1 MDISGCERSY
11 PQNAH
16 SLKNSGRAQCSP
28 RVMNPAM
35 NPYSNP
41 AGHPASN
48 TAAPNGCPPRAAQG
62 VNQPG
67 AQNTGIQNTGVQN
80 TRAHSLP
87 ALLIPEDYRARAVA
101 LHARELILRSPQ
113 MSAIALGGFSAGFSA
128 GPSNGFSAGLEK
140 TVEKAGERP
149 PTEGVV
155 AAGSAN
161 AASAA
166 GGGLLQESQPLR
178 EILEN
183 AVDEAICAIDGGRQ
197 GNARGHAWGNASA
210 EGADADG
217 TNVTKP
223 RKFRTKTVQPAPTS
237 WSYPSVEYVP
247 VNRQTAL
254 RYLAAELYGLG
265 VLDLLLDE
273 GQRAGTITDIYVN
286 SPCDIWVGI
295 NGTTRPVALSLG
307 NERRVRD
314 LAERLIRRHGGQLD
328 AAHPAA
334 DISDEHGR
342 RIHAIIPPLSERTRL
357 SVRLPAREH
366 PTLAQLQAAGLCDES
381 TAAYLRRM
389 IAERRGFL
397 ISGGT
402 GTGKTTL
409 LNALLGLC
417 TPQERLILLE
427 DTPELTPQHEQVI
440 ALKTRAANSEGA
452 GEIGLG
458 ELIVQAL
465 RMGPDRLVV
474 GECRGAEVV
483 HLLTAMNTGHRGAG
497 TTLHANSA
505 QAVPLRLCALGALAG
520 LDSRTVALHTA
531 TAFERIIHLEHRDG
545 RRRIEGI
552 YSLHPATQGSEE
564 YLQVRR
570 ISTGSEV
577 GY

>member
-1 MDISGCERSY
+1 
-11 PQNAH
+11 
-16 SLKNSGRAQCSP
+16 
-28 RVMNPAM
+28 MNPT
-35 NPYSNP
+35 SNP
-41 AGHPASN
+41 SSN
-48 TAAPNGCPPRAAQG
+48 TGSPNGYPTRTAQSLNTQAQG
-62 VNQPG
+62 ANQPG
-67 AQNTGIQNTGVQN
+67 AQNAGVQN
-80 TRAHSLP
+80 TGAHSLP

-101 LHARELILRSPQ
+101 LHARELILRSPH
-113 MSAIALGGFSAGFSA
+113 MSAIALNGFSGGFGAGFSAGF
-128 GPSNGFSAGLEK
+128 
-140 TVEKAGERP
+140 EKAGERP
-149 PTEGVV
+149 PAEG
-155 AAGSAN
+155 ATGAGNVN
-161 AASAA
+161 ATSAA
-166 GGGLLQESQPLR
+166 DGGLLQDSQPLR

-183 AVDEAICAIDGGRQ
+183 AVDESICAIDGGCPENAL
-197 GNARGHAWGNASA
+197 GNALGNASA
-210 EGADADG
+210 EGVSTAG
-217 TNVTKP
+217 TNVVKP
-223 RKFRTKTVQPAPTS
+223 RKFLAKAAPPAPAS

-265 VLDLLLDE
+265 ALDLLLDE

-357 SVRLPAREH
+357 SVRLPSRER
-366 PTLAQLQAAGLCDES
+366 PTLAQLQATGLCDEA

-417 TPQERLILLE
+417 VPQDRLILLE
-427 DTPELTPQHEQVI
+427 DTPELAPQHEQVV

-520 LDSRTVALHTA
+520 LDSRTVALHTV

-552 YSLHPATQGSEE
+552 YSLHPAVEGSEE

>member
-1 MDISGCERSY
+1 
-11 PQNAH
+11 
-16 SLKNSGRAQCSP
+16 
-28 RVMNPAM
+28 MNPS
-35 NPYSNP
+35 SNP
-41 AGHPASN
+41 AN
-48 TAAPNGCPPRAAQG
+48 PNGYPTRT
-62 VNQPG
+62 
-67 AQNTGIQNTGVQN
+67 AQNSTTYAQSPTANAPD

-113 MSAIALGGFSAGFSA
+113 MSAIALGGFSGGFSV
-128 GPSNGFSAGLEK
+128 GFGGGFGNGFSGGLSGGFS
-140 TVEKAGERP
+140 TAVEKAGERLP
-149 PTEGVV
+149 AEGVV

-161 AASAA
+161 TASAA

-183 AVDEAICAIDGGRQ
+183 AVDEAICAIDGGQ
-197 GNARGHAWGNASA
+197 PGNASA
-210 EGADADG
+210 AGAG
-217 TNVTKP
+217 VVKP
-223 RKFRTKTVQPAPTS
+223 RKFRATAVHPAPAS

-265 VLDLLLDE
+265 ALDLLLDE
-273 GQRAGTITDIYVN
+273 GQRAGIITDIYVN

-357 SVRLPAREH
+357 SVRLPARER
-366 PTLAQLQAAGLCDES
+366 PTLAQLQAAGLCDEA

-427 DTPELTPQHEQVI
+427 DTPELAPQHEQVI

-545 RRRIEGI
+545 RRRIEGV
-552 YSLHPATQGSEE
+552 YSLHPAVEGSEE

-570 ISTGSEV
+570 ISVGSEV

>member
-1 MDISGCERSY
+1 MT
-11 PQNAH
+11 
-16 SLKNSGRAQCSP
+16 
-28 RVMNPAM
+28 
-35 NPYSNP
+35 
-41 AGHPASN
+41 SN
-48 TAAPNGCPPRAAQG
+48 TANPNGYPTRTAQS
-62 VNQPG
+62 PTTY
-67 AQNTGIQNTGVQN
+67 APD

-113 MSAIALGGFSAGFSA
+113 MSAIALGGFSGGFRA

-149 PTEGVV
+149 PAGGATV
-155 AAGSAN
+155 AGGAT

-183 AVDEAICAIDGGRQ
+183 AVDEAICTIDGGHL
-197 GNARGHAWGNASA
+197 GNTNA
-210 EGADADG
+210 EGTGADG
-217 TNVTKP
+217 TNVVKP
-223 RKFRTKTVQPAPTS
+223 RKFRTKTVHSAPAS

-265 VLDLLLDE
+265 ALDLLLDE

-334 DISDEHGR
+334 DISDAQGR

-357 SVRLPAREH
+357 SVRLPARER
-366 PTLAQLQAAGLCDES
+366 PTLAQLQAAGLCDEA

-427 DTPELTPQHEQVI
+427 DTPELAPQHEQVI

-505 QAVPLRLCALGALAG
+505 HAVPLRLCALGALAG

-552 YSLHPATQGSEE
+552 YSLHPAVEGSEE

-570 ISTGSEV
+570 ISVGSEV

>member
-1 MDISGCERSY
+1 MNPSS
-11 PQNAH
+11 
-16 SLKNSGRAQCSP
+16 
-28 RVMNPAM
+28 NPAM
-35 NPYSNP
+35 NPSSNP
-41 AGHPASN
+41 AGHPANNPAGHPANNPGS
-48 TAAPNGCPPRAAQG
+48 PNGCPLRAAQG

-67 AQNTGIQNTGVQN
+67 AQNTGVQNTG
-80 TRAHSLP
+80 AHSLP

-101 LHARELILRSPQ
+101 LHARELILCSPQ
-113 MSAIALGGFSAGFSA
+113 MSAIALGGFSGGFSAGFSA
-128 GPSNGFSAGLEK
+128 GVEK

-149 PTEGVV
+149 PAEGVV

-197 GNARGHAWGNASA
+197 GNARGHASA
-210 EGADADG
+210 EGTGADG
-217 TNVTKP
+217 TNVAKP

-265 VLDLLLDE
+265 ALDLLLDE

-286 SPCDIWVGI
+286 SPCDIWAGI

-314 LAERLIRRHGGQLD
+314 LAERLIRRYGGQLD

-357 SVRLPAREH
+357 SVRLPARER
-366 PTLAQLQAAGLCDES
+366 PTLAQLQAAGLCDEA

-427 DTPELTPQHEQVI
+427 DTPELAPQHEQVI
-440 ALKTRAANSEGA
+440 TLKTRAANSEGA

-545 RRRIEGI
+545 RRCIEGI

>member
-1 MDISGCERSY
+1 
-11 PQNAH
+11 
-16 SLKNSGRAQCSP
+16 
-28 RVMNPAM
+28 MNPT
-35 NPYSNP
+35 SN
-41 AGHPASN
+41 PASN
-48 TAAPNGCPPRAAQG
+48 TGSPNGYPTSAVQNLSTQSPSTQAQG
-62 VNQPG
+62 ANQPG
-67 AQNTGIQNTGVQN
+67 AQNADAQN

-101 LHARELILRSPQ
+101 LHARELILRSPH
-113 MSAIALGGFSAGFSA
+113 MSAIAL
-128 GPSNGFSAGLEK
+128 NGFSGGFGGGLNAEFER
-140 TVEKAGERP
+140 VGERAP
-149 PTEGVV
+149 VEGAAV
-155 AAGSAN
+155 AGSAN

-166 GGGLLQESQPLR
+166 NGGLLQDSQPLR

-183 AVDEAICAIDGGRQ
+183 AVDEAIYAIDGGCA
-197 GNARGHAWGNASA
+197 GNALGNALGNASA
-210 EGADADG
+210 VG
-217 TNVTKP
+217 TNAAKP
-223 RKFRTKTVQPAPTS
+223 RKFLAKTAPPAPAS

-265 VLDLLLDE
+265 ALDLLLDE

-357 SVRLPAREH
+357 SVRLPARER
-366 PTLAQLQAAGLCDES
+366 PTLAQLQAAGLCDEA
-381 TAAYLRRM
+381 TASYLRRM

-417 TPQERLILLE
+417 APQERLILLE
-427 DTPELTPQHEQVI
+427 DTAELAPQHEQVI

-531 TAFERIIHLEHRDG
+531 TAFECIIHLEHRDG

-552 YSLHPATQGSEE
+552 YSLHPAVEGSEE

-570 ISTGSEV
+570 ISTGSDV

>member
-1 MDISGCERSY
+1 
-11 PQNAH
+11 
-16 SLKNSGRAQCSP
+16 
-28 RVMNPAM
+28 MNPS
-35 NPYSNP
+35 NNP
-41 AGHPASN
+41 AGHPAN
-48 TAAPNGCPPRAAQG
+48 NPAALNGCPLRAAQG

-67 AQNTGIQNTGVQN
+67 AQNTGVQNTG
-80 TRAHSLP
+80 AHSLP

-113 MSAIALGGFSAGFSA
+113 MSAIALGGFSAGFS
-128 GPSNGFSAGLEK
+128 GGFSNGSNAGFEN
-140 TVEKAGERP
+140 AGERP
-149 PTEGVV
+149 PAEGVV

-183 AVDEAICAIDGGRQ
+183 AVDEAICAIDGGHL
-197 GNARGHAWGNASA
+197 GNTNA
-210 EGADADG
+210 EGTGAGG
-217 TNVTKP
+217 TNVMKP
-223 RKFRTKTVQPAPTS
+223 RKFRTKTVQPAPAS

-265 VLDLLLDE
+265 ALDLLLDE

-286 SPCDIWVGI
+286 SPCDIWAGI

-357 SVRLPAREH
+357 SVRLPARER
-366 PTLAQLQAAGLCDES
+366 PTLAQLQAAGLCDEA
-381 TAAYLRRM
+381 TAAYLCRM

-417 TPQERLILLE
+417 RPQERLILLE
-427 DTPELTPQHEQVI
+427 DTPELAPQHEQVI

-545 RRRIEGI
+545 RRRIEGV

>member
-1 MDISGCERSY
+1 
-11 PQNAH
+11 
-16 SLKNSGRAQCSP
+16 
-28 RVMNPAM
+28 MNLS
-35 NPYSNP
+35 SNP
-41 AGHPASN
+41 AGHPANNPGS
-48 TAAPNGCPPRAAQG
+48 PNGCPPRAAQG

-67 AQNTGIQNTGVQN
+67 AQNLGAPYTT
-80 TRAHSLP
+80 HSLP

-113 MSAIALGGFSAGFSA
+113 MSAIALGGFSAGLSA
-128 GPSNGFSAGLEK
+128 GFSSG
-140 TVEKAGERP
+140 VEKAGERP
-149 PTEGVV
+149 PVEGVA
-155 AAGSAN
+155 AAGGANTASAAGGAN
-161 AASAA
+161 TSSAA

-183 AVDEAICAIDGGRQ
+183 AVDEAICAIDGGYP
-197 GNARGHAWGNASA
+197 GNASA
-210 EGADADG
+210 EGTGVA
-217 TNVTKP
+217 KL
-223 RKFRTKTVQPAPTS
+223 RKFRATTVQPAPAS

-254 RYLAAELYGLG
+254 GYLAAELYGLG
-265 VLDLLLDE
+265 ALDLLLDE

-357 SVRLPAREH
+357 SVRLPARER
-366 PTLAQLQAAGLCDES
+366 PTLAQLQAAGLCDEA
-381 TAAYLRRM
+381 TAAYLYRM

-427 DTPELTPQHEQVI
+427 DTPELAPQHEQVI
-440 ALKTRAANSEGA
+440 ALKTRAANSEGV

-570 ISTGSEV
+570 ISTGAEV

>member
-1 MDISGCERSY
+1 
-11 PQNAH
+11 
-16 SLKNSGRAQCSP
+16 
-28 RVMNPAM
+28 MNPAM
-35 NPYSNP
+35 NPSNNP
-41 AGHPASN
+41 AEH
-48 TAAPNGCPPRAAQG
+48 TATPNGYPPRTAQS
-62 VNQPG
+62 PTTY
-67 AQNTGIQNTGVQN
+67 APD

-113 MSAIALGGFSAGFSA
+113 MSAIALGGFSGGFSAGFSA
-128 GPSNGFSAGLEK
+128 GVEK

-149 PTEGVV
+149 PAEGVV

-210 EGADADG
+210 EGTGVA
-217 TNVTKP
+217 KP
-223 RKFRTKTVQPAPTS
+223 RKFRAKTVQPAPAS

-247 VNRQTAL
+247 VNQQTAL

-265 VLDLLLDE
+265 ALELLLDE
-273 GQRAGTITDIYVN
+273 RQRAGTITDIYVN

-295 NGTTRPVALSLG
+295 NGTVRPVALSLG

-334 DISDEHGR
+334 DISDEHGK

-357 SVRLPAREH
+357 SVRLPARER
-366 PTLAQLQAAGLCDES
+366 PTLAQLQGAGLCDEA

-427 DTPELTPQHEQVI
+427 DTPELAPQHEQVI

-552 YSLHPATQGSEE
+552 YSLHPAVEGSEE

-570 ISTGSEV
+570 ISVGSEV

>member
-1 MDISGCERSY
+1 
-11 PQNAH
+11 
-16 SLKNSGRAQCSP
+16 
-28 RVMNPAM
+28 MNPTM
-35 NPYSNP
+35 NPSNNP
-41 AGHPASN
+41 AGHPANNPAGHPVNNPGS
-48 TAAPNGCPPRAAQG
+48 PNGCPPRAAQG

-67 AQNTGIQNTGVQN
+67 AQNTGVQNTG
-80 TRAHSLP
+80 AHSLP

-113 MSAIALGGFSAGFSA
+113 MSAIALNGFSGGFSGGFGAGVETAAERAPA
-128 GPSNGFSAGLEK
+128 GGA
-140 TVEKAGERP
+140 TV
-149 PTEGVV
+149 
-155 AAGSAN
+155 AGSAN
-161 AASAA
+161 TASAA
-166 GGGLLQESQPLR
+166 DGGLLQESQPLR

-183 AVDEAICAIDGGRQ
+183 AVDEAIYAIDGGCQ
-197 GNARGHAWGNASA
+197 GNAWGNANA
-210 EGADADG
+210 EGTGADG
-217 TNVTKP
+217 SNAAKL
-223 RKFRTKTVQPAPTS
+223 RKFRAKAAPSAPAS

-247 VNRQTAL
+247 VNWQTAL

-265 VLDLLLDE
+265 ALDLLLDE

-334 DISDEHGR
+334 DISDAQGR

-357 SVRLPAREH
+357 SVRLPARER
-366 PTLAQLQAAGLCDES
+366 PTLAQLQAAGLCDEA

-427 DTPELTPQHEQVI
+427 DTPELAPQHEQVI

-531 TAFERIIHLEHRDG
+531 TAFECIIHLEHRDG
-545 RRRIEGI
+545 HRRIEGI
-552 YSLHPATQGSEE
+552 YSLHPAVEGSEE

-570 ISTGSEV
+570 ISVGSEV

>member
-1 MDISGCERSY
+1 MDISGCARSY

-28 RVMNPAM
+28 RAMNPAM
-35 NPYSNP
+35 NPSSNP
-41 AGHPASN
+41 AGHPANNPGS
-48 TAAPNGCPPRAAQG
+48 PNGCSPRAAQG

-67 AQNTGIQNTGVQN
+67 AQNTGVQNTG
-80 TRAHSLP
+80 AHSLP

-113 MSAIALGGFSAGFSA
+113 MSAIALGGFSRGFSA
-128 GPSNGFSAGLEK
+128 GFSGGFSNGFSAGVEK

-149 PTEGVV
+149 PVEGVV

-166 GGGLLQESQPLR
+166 DSGLLQESQPLR

-183 AVDEAICAIDGGRQ
+183 AVDEAICTIDGGHL
-197 GNARGHAWGNASA
+197 GNTNA
-210 EGADADG
+210 EGTGADR

-223 RKFRTKTVQPAPTS
+223 RKFRTKTVQPAPAS

-247 VNRQTAL
+247 INRQTAL

-265 VLDLLLDE
+265 ALDLLLDE

-286 SPCDIWVGI
+286 SPCDIWAGI

-357 SVRLPAREH
+357 SVRLPARER
-366 PTLAQLQAAGLCDES
+366 PTLAQLQAAGLCDEA

-427 DTPELTPQHEQVI
+427 DTPELAPQHEQVI

-474 GECRGAEVV
+474 GECRGAEVM

-505 QAVPLRLCALGALAG
+505 QAVSLRLCALGALAG
-520 LDSRTVALHTA
+520 LDSRTVALHTV

-545 RRRIEGI
+545 CRRIEGI

-570 ISTGSEV
+570 ISTGSDV

>member
-1 MDISGCERSY
+1 
-11 PQNAH
+11 
-16 SLKNSGRAQCSP
+16 
-28 RVMNPAM
+28 MNPS
-35 NPYSNP
+35 NNP
-41 AGHPASN
+41 AGHPANNPAGHPANNPAGHPANNPAGHPANNPAGHPANNPGS
-48 TAAPNGCPPRAAQG
+48 PNGCPLRAAQG

-67 AQNTGIQNTGVQN
+67 AQNTGVQN

-113 MSAIALGGFSAGFSA
+113 MSAIALGGFSGGFSG

-140 TVEKAGERP
+140 AGERP
-149 PTEGVV
+149 PAEGVV

-183 AVDEAICAIDGGRQ
+183 AVDEAICAIDGGCR
-197 GNARGHAWGNASA
+197 GNTRGNASA
-210 EGADADG
+210 EGTGADG
-217 TNVTKP
+217 TNVVKP
-223 RKFRTKTVQPAPTS
+223 RKFRAKTVQPAPAS

-247 VNRQTAL
+247 INRQTAL

-265 VLDLLLDE
+265 ALDLLLDE

-286 SPCDIWVGI
+286 SPCDIWAGI

-357 SVRLPAREH
+357 SVRLPARER
-366 PTLAQLQAAGLCDES
+366 PTLAQLQAAGLCDEA

-427 DTPELTPQHEQVI
+427 DTPELAPQHEQVI

-570 ISTGSEV
+570 ISVGSEV

>member
-1 MDISGCERSY
+1 
-11 PQNAH
+11 
-16 SLKNSGRAQCSP
+16 
-28 RVMNPAM
+28 MNPS
-35 NPYSNP
+35 NNP
-41 AGHPASN
+41 AEHTASN
-48 TAAPNGCPPRAAQG
+48 TANPNGYSTRTAQS
-62 VNQPG
+62 PT
-67 AQNTGIQNTGVQN
+67 AQSPTTYAPD

-113 MSAIALGGFSAGFSA
+113 MSAIALDGFSGGFSSGFSAGVSVGF
-128 GPSNGFSAGLEK
+128 GNGFGAG
-140 TVEKAGERP
+140 VEKPGQAGERP
-149 PTEGVV
+149 PAEGVV
-155 AAGSAN
+155 AVGNANTAN
-161 AASAA
+161 AAGSTNTSSAA
-166 GGGLLQESQPLR
+166 GNGLLQESQPLR

-183 AVDEAICAIDGGRQ
+183 AVDEAICVIDGGYR
-197 GNARGHAWGNASA
+197 GNAWGNAWGNASV
-210 EGADADG
+210 EGTGADR

-223 RKFRTKTVQPAPTS
+223 RKFRTKTVQPAPAS

-247 VNRQTAL
+247 INRQTAL

-265 VLDLLLDE
+265 ALDLLLDE

-307 NERRVRD
+307 NERCVRD
-314 LAERLIRRHGGQLD
+314 LAERLIRRYGGQLD

-357 SVRLPAREH
+357 SVRLPARER
-366 PTLAQLQAAGLCDES
+366 PTLAQLQAAGLCDEA

-417 TPQERLILLE
+417 TRQERLILLE
-427 DTPELTPQHEQVI
+427 DTPELAPQHEQVI

-545 RRRIEGI
+545 CRRIEGI
-552 YSLHPATQGSEE
+552 YSLYPATQGSEE

>member
-1 MDISGCERSY
+1 
-11 PQNAH
+11 
-16 SLKNSGRAQCSP
+16 
-28 RVMNPAM
+28 MNPT
-35 NPYSNP
+35 SNP
-41 AGHPASN
+41 AEHTASH
-48 TAAPNGCPPRAAQG
+48 AANPNGYPTRIAQS
-62 VNQPG
+62 PT
-67 AQNTGIQNTGVQN
+67 AQSPITYAPD

-101 LHARELILRSPQ
+101 LHARELILRLPQ
-113 MSAIALGGFSAGFSA
+113 MSAIALGGFSAGFGGGFGA
-128 GPSNGFSAGLEK
+128 G
-140 TVEKAGERP
+140 VEKVGERP
-149 PTEGVV
+149 PVEGGT

-161 AASAA
+161 TASAA

-183 AVDEAICAIDGGRQ
+183 AVDEAICAIDGGQ
-197 GNARGHAWGNASA
+197 PGNASA
-210 EGADADG
+210 AGAG
-217 TNVTKP
+217 VVKP
-223 RKFRTKTVQPAPTS
+223 RKFRATAVQPAPAS

-265 VLDLLLDE
+265 ALDLLLDE

-295 NGTTRPVALSLG
+295 NGTARPVALSLG

-314 LAERLIRRHGGQLD
+314 LAERLIRRYGGQLD

-357 SVRLPAREH
+357 SVRLPARER
-366 PTLAQLQAAGLCDES
+366 PTLAQLQATGLCDEA

-427 DTPELTPQHEQVI
+427 DTPELAPQHEQVI

-545 RRRIEGI
+545 RRRIEGV
-552 YSLHPATQGSEE
+552 YSLHPAVEGSEE

-570 ISTGSEV
+570 ISVGSEV

>member
-1 MDISGCERSY
+1 
-11 PQNAH
+11 
-16 SLKNSGRAQCSP
+16 
-28 RVMNPAM
+28 MNPS
-35 NPYSNP
+35 NNP
-41 AGHPASN
+41 AEHTASH
-48 TAAPNGCPPRAAQG
+48 TANPNGYPTRTAQS
-62 VNQPG
+62 PTMY
-67 AQNTGIQNTGVQN
+67 APDI
-80 TRAHSLP
+80 RAHSLP

-113 MSAIALGGFSAGFSA
+113 MSAIALGGL
-128 GPSNGFSAGLEK
+128 SAGLSAG
-140 TVEKAGERP
+140 VENAGERP
-149 PTEGVV
+149 PVEGGT

-161 AASAA
+161 TASAA
-166 GGGLLQESQPLR
+166 DGGLLQETQPLS

-183 AVDEAICAIDGGRQ
+183 AVDEAICTIDGGYL
-197 GNARGHAWGNASA
+197 GNASK
-210 EGADADG
+210 EGME
-217 TNVTKP
+217 VVKP
-223 RKFRTKTVQPAPTS
+223 RKFRAKTVQAAPVS

-254 RYLAAELYGLG
+254 R
-265 VLDLLLDE
+265 
-273 GQRAGTITDIYVN
+273 
-286 SPCDIWVGI
+286 
-295 NGTTRPVALSLG
+295 GTTRPVALSLG
-307 NERRVRD
+307 NERRVRE
-314 LAERLIRRHGGQLD
+314 LAERLIRRYGGQLD
-328 AAHPAA
+328 ATHPAA

-357 SVRLPAREH
+357 SVRLPARER
-366 PTLAQLQAAGLCDES
+366 PTLAQLQAGGLCDEA
-381 TAAYLRRM
+381 TAAYLHRM
-389 IAERRGFL
+389 MTERRGFL

-417 TPQERLILLE
+417 KPQERLILLE
-427 DTPELTPQHEQVI
+427 DTAELAPQHEQVI
-440 ALKTRAANSEGA
+440 ALKTRAANSEGV

-545 RRRIEGI
+545 RRRIEGV
-552 YSLHPATQGSEE
+552 YSLHPAVEGSEE
-564 YLQVRR
+564 YLHVRR
-570 ISTGSEV
+570 ISVGSEV

>member
-1 MDISGCERSY
+1 MDISGCARSY

-16 SLKNSGRAQCSP
+16 SLKNSGWAQCSP
-28 RVMNPAM
+28 RVMNPS
-35 NPYSNP
+35 NNP
-41 AGHPASN
+41 AGHPANNPGS
-48 TAAPNGCPPRAAQG
+48 PNGCLPRAAQG

-67 AQNTGIQNTGVQN
+67 AQNTGVQN

-101 LHARELILRSPQ
+101 LHARELILCSPQ
-113 MSAIALGGFSAGFSA
+113 MSAIALDGFSGGFSAGFSA
-128 GPSNGFSAGLEK
+128 GVEK

-149 PTEGVV
+149 PAEGVV

-183 AVDEAICAIDGGRQ
+183 AVDEAICAIDGGHL
-197 GNARGHAWGNASA
+197 GNTNA
-210 EGADADG
+210 EGTGADG

-223 RKFRTKTVQPAPTS
+223 RKFRTKTMQAAPAS

-265 VLDLLLDE
+265 ALELLLDE

-314 LAERLIRRHGGQLD
+314 LAERLIRRHSGQLD

-357 SVRLPAREH
+357 SVRLPARER
-366 PTLAQLQAAGLCDES
+366 PTLAQLQTAGLCDEA

-409 LNALLGLC
+409 LNALLRLC

-427 DTPELTPQHEQVI
+427 DTPELAPQHEQVI

-545 RRRIEGI
+545 RRCIEGI

>member
-1 MDISGCERSY
+1 MT
-11 PQNAH
+11 
-16 SLKNSGRAQCSP
+16 
-28 RVMNPAM
+28 
-35 NPYSNP
+35 
-41 AGHPASN
+41 SN
-48 TAAPNGCPPRAAQG
+48 TANPNGYPTRTAQS
-62 VNQPG
+62 PTTY
-67 AQNTGIQNTGVQN
+67 APD

-113 MSAIALGGFSAGFSA
+113 MSAIALGGFSGGFRA

-149 PTEGVV
+149 PAGGATV
-155 AAGSAN
+155 AGGAN

-183 AVDEAICAIDGGRQ
+183 AVDEAICTIDGGHL
-197 GNARGHAWGNASA
+197 GNTNA
-210 EGADADG
+210 EGTGADG
-217 TNVTKP
+217 TNVVKP
-223 RKFRTKTVQPAPTS
+223 RKFRPKTAPPAPAS

-247 VNRQTAL
+247 INRQTAL

-265 VLDLLLDE
+265 ALDLLLDE

-357 SVRLPAREH
+357 SVRLPARER
-366 PTLAQLQAAGLCDES
+366 PTLAQLQTAGLCDEA

-417 TPQERLILLE
+417 RPQERLILLE
-427 DTPELTPQHEQVI
+427 DTPELAPQHEQVI

-552 YSLHPATQGSEE
+552 YSLHPAVEGSEE

>member
-1 MDISGCERSY
+1 
-11 PQNAH
+11 
-16 SLKNSGRAQCSP
+16 
-28 RVMNPAM
+28 MNPS
-35 NPYSNP
+35 NNP
-41 AGHPASN
+41 AGHPANNPAGHPANNPGS
-48 TAAPNGCPPRAAQG
+48 PNGCPLRAAQG

-67 AQNTGIQNTGVQN
+67 AQNTGVQNTG
-80 TRAHSLP
+80 AHSLP

-113 MSAIALGGFSAGFSA
+113 MSAIALGGFSGGFSA
-128 GPSNGFSAGLEK
+128 GFCGGPSNGFSAGAER
-140 TVEKAGERP
+140 AGERP
-149 PTEGVV
+149 PAEGVV
-155 AAGSAN
+155 AADSAN

-183 AVDEAICAIDGGRQ
+183 AVDEAICAIDGGCR
-197 GNARGHAWGNASA
+197 GNARGNTNA
-210 EGADADG
+210 EGTGADR

-223 RKFRTKTVQPAPTS
+223 RKFRAKTVQPAPAS
-237 WSYPSVEYVP
+237 WSYPSVEYMP

-265 VLDLLLDE
+265 ALDLLLDE

-286 SPCDIWVGI
+286 SPCDIWAGI

-357 SVRLPAREH
+357 SVRLPARER
-366 PTLAQLQAAGLCDES
+366 PTLAQLQAAGLCDEA

-427 DTPELTPQHEQVI
+427 DTPELAPQHEQVI

>member
-1 MDISGCERSY
+1 MT
-11 PQNAH
+11 
-16 SLKNSGRAQCSP
+16 
-28 RVMNPAM
+28 
-35 NPYSNP
+35 
-41 AGHPASN
+41 SN
-48 TAAPNGCPPRAAQG
+48 TANPNGYPTRTAQS
-62 VNQPG
+62 PTTY
-67 AQNTGIQNTGVQN
+67 APD

-113 MSAIALGGFSAGFSA
+113 MSAIALGGFSGGFRA

-149 PTEGVV
+149 PAGGATV
-155 AAGSAN
+155 AGGAN

-183 AVDEAICAIDGGRQ
+183 AVDEAICTIDGGHL
-197 GNARGHAWGNASA
+197 GNTNA
-210 EGADADG
+210 EGTGADG
-217 TNVTKP
+217 TNVVKP
-223 RKFRTKTVQPAPTS
+223 RKFRPKTAPPAPAS

-247 VNRQTAL
+247 INRQTAL

-265 VLDLLLDE
+265 ALDLLLDE

-357 SVRLPAREH
+357 SVRLPARER
-366 PTLAQLQAAGLCDES
+366 PTLAQLQTAGLCDEA

-427 DTPELTPQHEQVI
+427 DTPELAPQHEQVI

-545 RRRIEGI
+545 RRCIEGI

>member
-1 MDISGCERSY
+1 MDISVHARSY

-16 SLKNSGRAQCSP
+16 SLKNSGWAQCSP

-67 AQNTGIQNTGVQN
+67 AQNTDVQN

-113 MSAIALGGFSAGFSA
+113 MSAIALGGFSGGFSAGFSG
-128 GPSNGFSAGLEK
+128 GPSNGFNAG
-140 TVEKAGERP
+140 VEKAGERP

-155 AAGSAN
+155 AADSAN

-183 AVDEAICAIDGGRQ
+183 AVDEAICAIDGGHL
-197 GNARGHAWGNASA
+197 GNTNA
-210 EGADADG
+210 EGTGADR

-223 RKFRTKTVQPAPTS
+223 RKFRTKTVQAAPAS

-265 VLDLLLDE
+265 ALDLLLDE

-357 SVRLPAREH
+357 SVRLPARER
-366 PTLAQLQAAGLCDES
+366 PTLAQLQAAGLCDEA

-427 DTPELTPQHEQVI
+427 DTPELAPQHEQVI

-552 YSLHPATQGSEE
+552 YSLHPAVEGSEE

>member
-1 MDISGCERSY
+1 
-11 PQNAH
+11 
-16 SLKNSGRAQCSP
+16 
-28 RVMNPAM
+28 MNPS
-35 NPYSNP
+35 NNP
-41 AGHPASN
+41 ATN
-48 TAAPNGCPPRAAQG
+48 AANPNGYPTRTAQS
-62 VNQPG
+62 PT
-67 AQNTGIQNTGVQN
+67 AQSLSTYAPD

-101 LHARELILRSPQ
+101 LHARELILRSPW
-113 MSAIALGGFSAGFSA
+113 MSAIALGGFGGGFSARFSVGFGGGFGGELSGGFSA
-128 GPSNGFSAGLEK
+128 GVEK
-140 TVEKAGERP
+140 TVEKVGERP
-149 PTEGVV
+149 PAEG
-155 AAGSAN
+155 GT

-183 AVDEAICAIDGGRQ
+183 AVDEAICAIDGGQ
-197 GNARGHAWGNASA
+197 PGNASA
-210 EGADADG
+210 AGVGVA
-217 TNVTKP
+217 KP
-223 RKFRTKTVQPAPTS
+223 RRFRAKTVQPAPAS

-265 VLDLLLDE
+265 ALDLLLDE
-273 GQRAGTITDIYVN
+273 GQRAGSITDIYVN

-295 NGTTRPVALSLG
+295 NGTVRPVALSLG

-334 DISDEHGR
+334 DISDAQGR

-357 SVRLPAREH
+357 SVRLPARER
-366 PTLAQLQAAGLCDES
+366 PTLAQLQAAGLCDEA
-381 TAAYLRRM
+381 TAAYLCRM

-427 DTPELTPQHEQVI
+427 DTPELAPQHEQVI

-545 RRRIEGI
+545 RRRIEGV
-552 YSLHPATQGSEE
+552 YSLHPAVEGSEE

-570 ISTGSEV
+570 ISVGSEV

>member
-1 MDISGCERSY
+1 
-11 PQNAH
+11 
-16 SLKNSGRAQCSP
+16 
-28 RVMNPAM
+28 MNPT
-35 NPYSNP
+35 
-41 AGHPASN
+41 SN
-48 TAAPNGCPPRAAQG
+48 TANPSGYPTRATQNSTTYAQSPTANAPD
-62 VNQPG
+62 
-67 AQNTGIQNTGVQN
+67 
-80 TRAHSLP
+80 TRAHSQP

-113 MSAIALGGFSAGFSA
+113 MSAIALGGFSGGFSA
-128 GPSNGFSAGLEK
+128 GFSVGSGGRFGAE
-140 TVEKAGERP
+140 VEKSGQAGERLP
-149 PTEGVV
+149 AEGTT
-155 AAGSAN
+155 AAGSADT
-161 AASAA
+161 ASAA

-183 AVDEAICAIDGGRQ
+183 AVDEAICAIDGGHM
-197 GNARGHAWGNASA
+197 GSASA
-210 EGADADG
+210 EGAGVA
-217 TNVTKP
+217 KP
-223 RKFRTKTVQPAPTS
+223 RKFRDKTAQPAPAS

-265 VLDLLLDE
+265 ALDLILDE

-357 SVRLPAREH
+357 SVRLPARER
-366 PTLAQLQAAGLCDES
+366 PTLAQLQAAGLCDEA

-427 DTPELTPQHEQVI
+427 DTPELAPQHEQVI

-520 LDSRTVALHTA
+520 LDSRTVALHTV

-552 YSLHPATQGSEE
+552 YSLHPAVEGSEE

-570 ISTGSEV
+570 ISVGSDV
-577 GY
+577 GC

>member
-1 MDISGCERSY
+1 
-11 PQNAH
+11 
-16 SLKNSGRAQCSP
+16 
-28 RVMNPAM
+28 MNPT
-35 NPYSNP
+35 SN
-41 AGHPASN
+41 PASN
-48 TAAPNGCPPRAAQG
+48 TGSPNGYPTRTAQSLNTQSPNTQAQG
-62 VNQPG
+62 ANRL
-67 AQNTGIQNTGVQN
+67 GVQN
-80 TRAHSLP
+80 TGAPNTGAHSLP

-101 LHARELILRSPQ
+101 LHAREIILRSPQ
-113 MSAIALGGFSAGFSA
+113 MSAIALNGFSGGFSGGFGGGFSAEF
-128 GPSNGFSAGLEK
+128 ER
-140 TVEKAGERP
+140 VGERAP
-149 PTEGVV
+149 AEG
-155 AAGSAN
+155 ATGAGSA
-161 AASAA
+161 AAA
-166 GGGLLQESQPLR
+166 GNVNTVSGGTLQDSQPLR

-183 AVDEAICAIDGGRQ
+183 AVDEAIYAIDGGYP
-197 GNARGHAWGNASA
+197 GNALGNALGNASA
-210 EGADADG
+210 VG
-217 TNVTKP
+217 TNAAKP
-223 RKFRTKTVQPAPTS
+223 RKFLAKTAPPAPAS

-265 VLDLLLDE
+265 ALDLLLDE

-334 DISDEHGR
+334 DISDEQGR

-357 SVRLPAREH
+357 SVRLPARER
-366 PTLAQLQAAGLCDES
+366 PTLAQLQTAGLCDEA

-427 DTPELTPQHEQVI
+427 DTPELAPQHEQVI

-552 YSLHPATQGSEE
+552 YSLHRAVEGSEE

-570 ISTGSEV
+570 ISTGSDV

>member
-1 MDISGCERSY
+1 
-11 PQNAH
+11 
-16 SLKNSGRAQCSP
+16 
-28 RVMNPAM
+28 MNPS
-35 NPYSNP
+35 SNP
-41 AGHPASN
+41 AGHPAN
-48 TAAPNGCPPRAAQG
+48 NPGNPNGCSPRAAQG

-67 AQNTGIQNTGVQN
+67 AQNTGVQNTG
-80 TRAHSLP
+80 AHSLP

-113 MSAIALGGFSAGFSA
+113 MSAIALGGFSGGFSG
-128 GPSNGFSAGLEK
+128 GPSNGFSNGFSAG
-140 TVEKAGERP
+140 VEKAGEQP
-149 PTEGVV
+149 PAESVV
-155 AAGSAN
+155 AAGGAN
-161 AASAA
+161 TARAG
-166 GGGLLQESQPLR
+166 GGGLLQEAQPLR

-183 AVDEAICAIDGGRQ
+183 AVDEAICTIDGGHL
-197 GNARGHAWGNASA
+197 GNTNG
-210 EGADADG
+210 EGTGQDG

-223 RKFRTKTVQPAPTS
+223 RKFRAKTAPPAPAS

-247 VNRQTAL
+247 VNRQTVL

-265 VLDLLLDE
+265 ALDLLLDE

-357 SVRLPAREH
+357 SVRLPARER
-366 PTLAQLQAAGLCDES
+366 PTLAQLQAAGLCDEA

-427 DTPELTPQHEQVI
+427 DTPELAPQHEQVI
-440 ALKTRAANSEGA
+440 SLKTRAANSEGA

-520 LDSRTVALHTA
+520 LDSRTVALHAA

-552 YSLHPATQGSEE
+552 YSLQPATPGSAE

>member
-1 MDISGCERSY
+1 
-11 PQNAH
+11 
-16 SLKNSGRAQCSP
+16 
-28 RVMNPAM
+28 MNP
-35 NPYSNP
+35 SNSP
-41 AGHPASN
+41 AEHTASH
-48 TAAPNGCPPRAAQG
+48 TANPNGYPTRTAQS
-62 VNQPG
+62 PTTY
-67 AQNTGIQNTGVQN
+67 APDART
-80 TRAHSLP
+80 HSLP

-128 GPSNGFSAGLEK
+128 GVSAGFGGGFGGELSGGFSAGVEK
-140 TVEKAGERP
+140 TVEKVGERP
-149 PTEGVV
+149 PAEGGT
-155 AAGSAN
+155 AASGAN
-161 AASAA
+161 TASAA

-183 AVDEAICAIDGGRQ
+183 AVDEAICAIDGG
-197 GNARGHAWGNASA
+197 HPGNASTA
-210 EGADADG
+210 GAG
-217 TNVTKP
+217 VVKP
-223 RKFRTKTVQPAPTS
+223 RKFRAQTAHPAPAS

-265 VLDLLLDE
+265 ALDLLLDE

-295 NGTTRPVALSLG
+295 NGTVRPVALSLG

-334 DISDEHGR
+334 DISDEQGR

-357 SVRLPAREH
+357 SVRLPARER
-366 PTLAQLQAAGLCDES
+366 PTLAQLQTAGLCDEA

-545 RRRIEGI
+545 CRRIEGV
-552 YSLHPATQGSEE
+552 YSLHPAVEGSEE

-570 ISTGSEV
+570 ISVGSDV

>member
-1 MDISGCERSY
+1 MDISGCARSY

-16 SLKNSGRAQCSP
+16 SLKNSGWAQCSP

-35 NPYSNP
+35 NPSNNP
-41 AGHPASN
+41 AEH
-48 TAAPNGCPPRAAQG
+48 TATPNGYPPRTAQS
-62 VNQPG
+62 PTTY
-67 AQNTGIQNTGVQN
+67 APD

-113 MSAIALGGFSAGFSA
+113 MSAIALGGFSGGFSGGA
-128 GPSNGFSAGLEK
+128 ER
-140 TVEKAGERP
+140 AGERP
-149 PTEGVV
+149 PAGGATV
-155 AAGSAN
+155 AGSAN

-166 GGGLLQESQPLR
+166 GGGLLQEFQPLR

-183 AVDEAICAIDGGRQ
+183 SVDEAICTIDGGHL
-197 GNARGHAWGNASA
+197 GNTNA
-210 EGADADG
+210 EGTGADG
-217 TNVTKP
+217 TNATKP
-223 RKFRTKTVQPAPTS
+223 RKFRTKTVQPAPAS

-265 VLDLLLDE
+265 ALDLLLDE

-286 SPCDIWVGI
+286 SPCDIWAGI

-314 LAERLIRRHGGQLD
+314 LAERLIRRYGGQLD

-357 SVRLPAREH
+357 SVRLPARER
-366 PTLAQLQAAGLCDES
+366 PTLAQLQAAGLCDEA

-417 TPQERLILLE
+417 TRQERLILLE
-427 DTPELTPQHEQVI
+427 DTPELAPQHEQVI

>member
-1 MDISGCERSY
+1 
-11 PQNAH
+11 
-16 SLKNSGRAQCSP
+16 
-28 RVMNPAM
+28 MNPAM
-35 NPYSNP
+35 NPSNNP
-41 AGHPASN
+41 AGHPANNPAGHPANNPGS
-48 TAAPNGCPPRAAQG
+48 PNGCPLRAAQG

-67 AQNTGIQNTGVQN
+67 AQNTGVQNTG
-80 TRAHSLP
+80 AHSLP

-113 MSAIALGGFSAGFSA
+113 MSAIALGGFSGGFSA
-128 GPSNGFSAGLEK
+128 GFCGGPSNGFSAGAER
-140 TVEKAGERP
+140 AGERP
-149 PTEGVV
+149 PAEGVV
-155 AAGSAN
+155 AADSAN

-183 AVDEAICAIDGGRQ
+183 AVDEAICAIDGGCR
-197 GNARGHAWGNASA
+197 GNARGNTNA
-210 EGADADG
+210 EGTGADR

-223 RKFRTKTVQPAPTS
+223 RKFRAKTVQPAPAS
-237 WSYPSVEYVP
+237 WSYPSVEYMP

-265 VLDLLLDE
+265 ALDLLLDE

-286 SPCDIWVGI
+286 SPCDIWAGI

-357 SVRLPAREH
+357 SVRLPARER
-366 PTLAQLQAAGLCDES
+366 PTLAQLQAAGLCNEA

-427 DTPELTPQHEQVI
+427 DTPELAPQHEQVI

>member
-1 MDISGCERSY
+1 MDISGCARSY

-16 SLKNSGRAQCSP
+16 SLKNSGWAQCSP

-35 NPYSNP
+35 NPSNNP
-41 AGHPASN
+41 AEH
-48 TAAPNGCPPRAAQG
+48 TATPNGYPPRTAQS
-62 VNQPG
+62 PTTY
-67 AQNTGIQNTGVQN
+67 APD
-80 TRAHSLP
+80 TRVHSLP

-113 MSAIALGGFSAGFSA
+113 MSAIALNGFSGGFSGGFGAG
-128 GPSNGFSAGLEK
+128 
-140 TVEKAGERP
+140 VETAAERAP
-149 PTEGVV
+149 AEGVI

-161 AASAA
+161 TASAA
-166 GGGLLQESQPLR
+166 DGGLLQESQPLR

-183 AVDEAICAIDGGRQ
+183 AVDEAIYAIDGGCQ
-197 GNARGHAWGNASA
+197 GNAWGNANA
-210 EGADADG
+210 EGTGADG
-217 TNVTKP
+217 SNAAKL
-223 RKFRTKTVQPAPTS
+223 RKFRAKAAPSAPTS
-237 WSYPSVEYVP
+237 WSYPSVEYMP
-247 VNRQTAL
+247 INRQTAL

-265 VLDLLLDE
+265 ALDLLLDE

-357 SVRLPAREH
+357 SVRLPARER
-366 PTLAQLQAAGLCDES
+366 PTLAQLQTAGLCDEA

-409 LNALLGLC
+409 LNALLRLC

-427 DTPELTPQHEQVI
+427 DTPELAPQHEQVI

-545 RRRIEGI
+545 RRCIEGI

>member
-1 MDISGCERSY
+1 
-11 PQNAH
+11 
-16 SLKNSGRAQCSP
+16 
-28 RVMNPAM
+28 MNPT
-35 NPYSNP
+35 SN
-41 AGHPASN
+41 PASN
-48 TAAPNGCPPRAAQG
+48 TGNPNGYPTRTAQSLNTQSPSTQAQG
-62 VNQPG
+62 KNAPG
-67 AQNTGIQNTGVQN
+67 MKAPGTKALGTPSAQHMG
-80 TRAHSLP
+80 ALP

-113 MSAIALGGFSAGFSA
+113 MSAIALNGFSGGFGAGFGSGFGTGVSAGF
-128 GPSNGFSAGLEK
+128 EK
-140 TVEKAGERP
+140 TEERP
-149 PTEGVV
+149 PAEGVA

-161 AASAA
+161 VASAA
-166 GGGLLQESQPLR
+166 GGELLQDSQPLR

-183 AVDEAICAIDGGRQ
+183 AVDEAIYAIDGGCQ
-197 GNARGHAWGNASA
+197 GNAWGNANA
-210 EGADADG
+210 EGTGVDG

-223 RKFRTKTVQPAPTS
+223 RKFRAKTAPPAPAS

-295 NGTTRPVALSLG
+295 NGTVRPVALSLG

-357 SVRLPAREH
+357 SVRLPARER
-366 PTLAQLQAAGLCDES
+366 PTLAQLQAAGLCDEA

-427 DTPELTPQHEQVI
+427 DTPELAPQHEQVI

-505 QAVPLRLCALGALAG
+505 QAVPLRLCDLGALAG

-552 YSLHPATQGSEE
+552 YSLHPATQGSEK

-570 ISTGSEV
+570 ISVESNV

>member
-1 MDISGCERSY
+1 
-11 PQNAH
+11 
-16 SLKNSGRAQCSP
+16 
-28 RVMNPAM
+28 MNPT
-35 NPYSNP
+35 SN
-41 AGHPASN
+41 PASN
-48 TAAPNGCPPRAAQG
+48 TGSPNGYPTRTAQSLNTQSPNTQAQG
-62 VNQPG
+62 MSQPSMNQPG
-67 AQNTGIQNTGVQN
+67 AQNAGAQNTG
-80 TRAHSLP
+80 AHSLP

-101 LHARELILRSPQ
+101 LHARELILRSPH
-113 MSAIALGGFSAGFSA
+113 MSATALNGFSGGFGAGFTG
-128 GPSNGFSAGLEK
+128 GPSNGFSAG
-140 TVEKAGERP
+140 VEKAGELP
-149 PTEGVV
+149 PAEGAT
-155 AAGSAN
+155 AAGSIST
-161 AASAA
+161 ASAA
-166 GGGLLQESQPLR
+166 NGGLLQEPQPLR

-183 AVDEAICAIDGGRQ
+183 AVDEAIYAIDGGCPGNTL
-197 GNARGHAWGNASA
+197 GNALGNAST
-210 EGADADG
+210 DG
-217 TNVTKP
+217 TGLAKP
-223 RKFRTKTVQPAPTS
+223 RRIRPKTVPPAPTS
-237 WSYPSVEYVP
+237 WSYPSVEYMP

-254 RYLAAELYGLG
+254 RYLTAELYGLG

-307 NERRVRD
+307 NERRVRE

-334 DISDEHGR
+334 DISDEYGR
-342 RIHAIIPPLSERTRL
+342 RIHVIIPPLSERTRL
-357 SVRLPAREH
+357 SVRLPARER
-366 PTLAQLQAAGLCDES
+366 PTLAQLQAAGLCDEA
-381 TAAYLRRM
+381 TASYLRRM

-417 TPQERLILLE
+417 APQERLILLE
-427 DTPELTPQHEQVI
+427 DTAELAPQHEQVI

>member
-1 MDISGCERSY
+1 
-11 PQNAH
+11 
-16 SLKNSGRAQCSP
+16 
-28 RVMNPAM
+28 MNPT
-35 NPYSNP
+35 SN
-41 AGHPASN
+41 PASN
-48 TAAPNGCPPRAAQG
+48 TGNPNGYPTRTAQSLNTQSPSTQAQG
-62 VNQPG
+62 KNAPG
-67 AQNTGIQNTGVQN
+67 MKAPGTKALGTPSAQHMG
-80 TRAHSLP
+80 ALP

-113 MSAIALGGFSAGFSA
+113 MSAIALNGFSGGFGAGFGSGFGTGVSAGF
-128 GPSNGFSAGLEK
+128 EK
-140 TVEKAGERP
+140 TEERP
-149 PTEGVV
+149 PAEGVA

-183 AVDEAICAIDGGRQ
+183 AVDEAICAIDGGHL
-197 GNARGHAWGNASA
+197 GNTNA
-210 EGADADG
+210 EGTGAGG
-217 TNVTKP
+217 TNVMKP
-223 RKFRTKTVQPAPTS
+223 RKFRTKTVQPAPAS

-265 VLDLLLDE
+265 ALDLLLDE

-357 SVRLPAREH
+357 SVRLPARER
-366 PTLAQLQAAGLCDES
+366 PTLAQLQAAGLCDEA
-381 TAAYLRRM
+381 TAAYLRRI

-417 TPQERLILLE
+417 RPQERLILLE
-427 DTPELTPQHEQVI
+427 DTPELAPQHEQVI

-570 ISTGSEV
+570 ISTGSDV

>member
-1 MDISGCERSY
+1 MDISVHARSY

-16 SLKNSGRAQCSP
+16 SLKNSGWAQCSP

-101 LHARELILRSPQ
+101 LHARELILSSPQ

-149 PTEGVV
+149 PAEGVV

-183 AVDEAICAIDGGRQ
+183 AVDEAICTIDGGHL
-197 GNARGHAWGNASA
+197 GNTNA
-210 EGADADG
+210 EGTGADR

-223 RKFRTKTVQPAPTS
+223 RKFRTKTVQPAPAS

-247 VNRQTAL
+247 VNQQTAL

-265 VLDLLLDE
+265 ALELLLDE

-286 SPCDIWVGI
+286 SPCDIWAGI

-334 DISDEHGR
+334 DISDEHGK

-357 SVRLPAREH
+357 SVRLPARER
-366 PTLAQLQAAGLCDES
+366 PTLAQLQAAGLCDEA

-417 TPQERLILLE
+417 TRQERLILLE
-427 DTPELTPQHEQVI
+427 DTPELAPQHEQVI

>member
-1 MDISGCERSY
+1 
-11 PQNAH
+11 
-16 SLKNSGRAQCSP
+16 
-28 RVMNPAM
+28 MNPTM
-35 NPYSNP
+35 NPSNNP
-41 AGHPASN
+41 AGHPANNPAGHPVNNPGS
-48 TAAPNGCPPRAAQG
+48 PNGCPPRAAQG

-67 AQNTGIQNTGVQN
+67 AQNTGVQNTG
-80 TRAHSLP
+80 AHSLP

-113 MSAIALGGFSAGFSA
+113 MSAIALNGFSGGFSDGF
-128 GPSNGFSAGLEK
+128 SNGFSAGVDK

-149 PTEGVV
+149 PAGGATV
-155 AAGSAN
+155 AGSAN
-161 AASAA
+161 TASAA

-183 AVDEAICAIDGGRQ
+183 AVDEAICTIDGGCR
-197 GNARGHAWGNASA
+197 GNVRGNTDA
-210 EGADADG
+210 EGTGADG
-217 TNVTKP
+217 SNAAKL
-223 RKFRTKTVQPAPTS
+223 RKFRAKAAPSAPAS

-265 VLDLLLDE
+265 ALDLLLDE

-357 SVRLPAREH
+357 SVRLPARER
-366 PTLAQLQAAGLCDES
+366 PTLAQLQAAGLCDDA

-417 TPQERLILLE
+417 SPQERLILLE
-427 DTPELTPQHEQVI
+427 DTPELAPQHEQVI

-570 ISTGSEV
+570 ISTGSDV

>member
-1 MDISGCERSY
+1 
-11 PQNAH
+11 
-16 SLKNSGRAQCSP
+16 
-28 RVMNPAM
+28 MNPT
-35 NPYSNP
+35 SN
-41 AGHPASN
+41 PASN
-48 TAAPNGCPPRAAQG
+48 TGNPNGYPTRTAQSLNTQSPSTQAQG
-62 VNQPG
+62 KNAPG
-67 AQNTGIQNTGVQN
+67 MKAPGTKALGTPSAQHMG
-80 TRAHSLP
+80 ALP

-113 MSAIALGGFSAGFSA
+113 MSAIALNGFSGGFGAGFGSGFGTGVSAGF
-128 GPSNGFSAGLEK
+128 EK
-140 TVEKAGERP
+140 TEERP
-149 PTEGVV
+149 PAEGVA

-161 AASAA
+161 VASAA
-166 GGGLLQESQPLR
+166 GGELLQDSQPLR

-183 AVDEAICAIDGGRQ
+183 AVDEAIYAIDGGCQ
-197 GNARGHAWGNASA
+197 GNAWGNANA
-210 EGADADG
+210 EGTGVDG

-223 RKFRTKTVQPAPTS
+223 RKFRAKTAPPAPAS

-286 SPCDIWVGI
+286 SPCDIWAGI

-334 DISDEHGR
+334 DISDAQGR

-357 SVRLPAREH
+357 SVRLPARER
-366 PTLAQLQAAGLCDES
+366 PTLAQLQAAGLCDEA

-427 DTPELTPQHEQVI
+427 DTPELAPQHEQVI

-552 YSLHPATQGSEE
+552 YSLHPATQGSEK

-570 ISTGSEV
+570 ISVESNV

>member
-1 MDISGCERSY
+1 
-11 PQNAH
+11 
-16 SLKNSGRAQCSP
+16 
-28 RVMNPAM
+28 MNPS
-35 NPYSNP
+35 NNP
-41 AGHPASN
+41 AGHPAN
-48 TAAPNGCPPRAAQG
+48 NPGNPNGCSPRAAQG
-62 VNQPG
+62 ANQPG
-67 AQNTGIQNTGVQN
+67 AQNTGVQN
-80 TRAHSLP
+80 TRTHSLP

-113 MSAIALGGFSAGFSA
+113 MSAIALGGFSGGFSAGFSG
-128 GPSNGFSAGLEK
+128 GPSNGFSAG
-140 TVEKAGERP
+140 VEKAGERP
-149 PTEGVV
+149 PAEGVV

-166 GGGLLQESQPLR
+166 GGGLLQESQPLH

-183 AVDEAICAIDGGRQ
+183 AVDEAICAIDGGCL
-197 GNARGHAWGNASA
+197 GNTNA
-210 EGADADG
+210 EGTGADG
-217 TNVTKP
+217 TNVMKP
-223 RKFRTKTVQPAPTS
+223 RKFRTKTVHSAPAS

-265 VLDLLLDE
+265 ALDLLLDE

-357 SVRLPAREH
+357 SVRLPARER
-366 PTLAQLQAAGLCDES
+366 PTLAQLQAAGLCDDA

-417 TPQERLILLE
+417 SPQERLILLE
-427 DTPELTPQHEQVI
+427 DTPELAPQHEQVI

-552 YSLHPATQGSEE
+552 YSLHPAVEGSEE

-570 ISTGSEV
+570 ISVGSEV

>member
-1 MDISGCERSY
+1 
-11 PQNAH
+11 
-16 SLKNSGRAQCSP
+16 
-28 RVMNPAM
+28 MNP
-35 NPYSNP
+35 SNN
-41 AGHPASN
+41 PASN
-48 TAAPNGCPPRAAQG
+48 AANPNGYPTRTAQS
-62 VNQPG
+62 PT
-67 AQNTGIQNTGVQN
+67 AQSPSTYAPD

-113 MSAIALGGFSAGFSA
+113 MSAIALDGFSGGFSSGFSAGVSVGF
-128 GPSNGFSAGLEK
+128 GNGFGAG
-140 TVEKAGERP
+140 VEKAGGRP
-149 PTEGVV
+149 PAEGGT
-155 AAGSAN
+155 AASGAN
-161 AASAA
+161 TVSAA

-183 AVDEAICAIDGGRQ
+183 AVDEAISAIDGGQ
-197 GNARGHAWGNASA
+197 PGN
-210 EGADADG
+210 
-217 TNVTKP
+217 TNVEGTGVAKP
-223 RKFRTKTVQPAPTS
+223 RKFRAKTVHPAPAS

-265 VLDLLLDE
+265 ALDLLLDE

-357 SVRLPAREH
+357 SVRLPARER
-366 PTLAQLQAAGLCDES
+366 PTLTQLQATGLCDEA

-427 DTPELTPQHEQVI
+427 DTPELAPQHEQVI

-570 ISTGSEV
+570 ISIGSEV

>member
-1 MDISGCERSY
+1 
-11 PQNAH
+11 
-16 SLKNSGRAQCSP
+16 
-28 RVMNPAM
+28 MNPT
-35 NPYSNP
+35 SNS
-41 AGHPASN
+41 ASN
-48 TAAPNGCPPRAAQG
+48 TANPNGYPTRTAQSLNTQSPSTQAQG
-62 VNQPG
+62 TNRPG
-67 AQNTGIQNTGVQN
+67 TQNAGIQNTG
-80 TRAHSLP
+80 AHPLP

-113 MSAIALGGFSAGFSA
+113 MSAIALNGFSGGFGAGFGSGFGTGVSAGF
-128 GPSNGFSAGLEK
+128 EK
-140 TVEKAGERP
+140 TEERP
-149 PTEGVV
+149 PAEG
-155 AAGSAN
+155 ATDAHSAN
-161 AASAA
+161 TA
-166 GGGLLQESQPLR
+166 GGGLLQDSQPLR
-178 EILEN
+178 EVLEN
-183 AVDEAICAIDGGRQ
+183 AVDEAICAIDGGCA
-197 GNARGHAWGNASA
+197 GNALGNALGNASA
-210 EGADADG
+210 DG
-217 TNVTKP
+217 TNAAKP
-223 RKFRTKTVQPAPTS
+223 RKFRTKVAPPAPAS

-265 VLDLLLDE
+265 ALDLLLDE

-314 LAERLIRRHGGQLD
+314 LAERLIRRYGGQLD

-357 SVRLPAREH
+357 SVRLPARER
-366 PTLAQLQAAGLCDES
+366 PTLAQLQAAGLCDEA

-427 DTPELTPQHEQVI
+427 DTPELAPQHEQVI

-545 RRRIEGI
+545 HRRIEGI
-552 YSLHPATQGSEE
+552 YSLHPAVEGSEE

-570 ISTGSEV
+570 ISTEPNV

>member
-1 MDISGCERSY
+1 
-11 PQNAH
+11 
-16 SLKNSGRAQCSP
+16 
-28 RVMNPAM
+28 MNPT
-35 NPYSNP
+35 SN
-41 AGHPASN
+41 PASN
-48 TAAPNGCPPRAAQG
+48 TGSPNGYPTRTAQSLNTQSPSTQAQG
-62 VNQPG
+62 ANQPSMNQPG
-67 AQNTGIQNTGVQN
+67 AQNAGAQNTG
-80 TRAHSLP
+80 AHSLP

-113 MSAIALGGFSAGFSA
+113 MSAIALGGFSGGFGGGFGTGFSA
-128 GPSNGFSAGLEK
+128 GVEK
-140 TVEKAGERP
+140 TEERAP
-149 PTEGVV
+149 AEGVV

-161 AASAA
+161 TVSAA
-166 GGGLLQESQPLR
+166 DGGLLQDSQPLR

-183 AVDEAICAIDGGRQ
+183 AVDEATNAIDGGCQ
-197 GNARGHAWGNASA
+197 GNAWGNANA
-210 EGADADG
+210 EGTGADG
-217 TNVTKP
+217 SNAAKL
-223 RKFRTKTVQPAPTS
+223 RKFRAKAAPSAPAS

-265 VLDLLLDE
+265 ALDLLLDE
-273 GQRAGTITDIYVN
+273 GQRSGTITDIYVN

-334 DISDEHGR
+334 DISDEYGR

-357 SVRLPAREH
+357 SVRLPARER
-366 PTLAQLQAAGLCDES
+366 PTLAQLQAAGLCDEA

-427 DTPELTPQHEQVI
+427 DTPELAPQHEQVI

-552 YSLHPATQGSEE
+552 YSLHPATQGSEK

-570 ISTGSEV
+570 ISVESNV

>member
-1 MDISGCERSY
+1 
-11 PQNAH
+11 
-16 SLKNSGRAQCSP
+16 
-28 RVMNPAM
+28 MNPT
-35 NPYSNP
+35 SN
-41 AGHPASN
+41 PASN
-48 TAAPNGCPPRAAQG
+48 TGNPNGYPTRTAQSLNTQSPSTQAQG
-62 VNQPG
+62 KNAPG
-67 AQNTGIQNTGVQN
+67 MKAPGTKALGTPSAQHMG
-80 TRAHSLP
+80 ALP

-101 LHARELILRSPQ
+101 LHARELILRSPH
-113 MSAIALGGFSAGFSA
+113 MSAIALGGFSGGFGGRLNA
-128 GPSNGFSAGLEK
+128 EFER
-140 TVEKAGERP
+140 VGERP

-155 AAGSAN
+155 AVGGAN
-161 AASAA
+161 AVSAA

-183 AVDEAICAIDGGRQ
+183 AVDEAICTIDGGHL
-197 GNARGHAWGNASA
+197 GNTNA
-210 EGADADG
+210 EGTGADG
-217 TNVTKP
+217 TNVMKP
-223 RKFRTKTVQPAPTS
+223 RKFRAKTVHSAPAS

-265 VLDLLLDE
+265 ALDLLLDE
-273 GQRAGTITDIYVN
+273 GQRSGTITDIYVN

-334 DISDEHGR
+334 DISDEYGR

-357 SVRLPAREH
+357 SVRLPSRER
-366 PTLAQLQAAGLCDES
+366 PTLAQLQATGLCDEA

-417 TPQERLILLE
+417 KPQERLILLE
-427 DTPELTPQHEQVI
+427 DTPELAPQHEQVV

-564 YLQVRR
+564 YLQVRC
-570 ISTGSEV
+570 ISTGSDV